1 MHDRP
6 GFSTHNLLTR
16 MFMDRKDLKPTLLLA
31 LLLFLI
37 SAPSPDAQ
45 TVMEA
50 TQNFIQPAQEV
61 GLQASVEARTATAES
76 R

>member
-1 MHDRP
+1 
-6 GFSTHNLLTR
+6 
-16 MFMDRKDLKPTLLLA
+16 MDRKDLKPTLLLA
-31 LLLFLI
+31 LMLFLI

-50 TQNFIQPAQEV
+50 THNFIVPKQELS
-61 GLQASVEARTATAES
+61 LQASIETTAAAQDLEVEADAEA